1 VEDIQYHLYVLDKV
15 RRRLE
20 DARVN
25 GKSIAISWHP
35 TSRKPRDVGHPARF
49 EVIGRAPWER
59 GFRCSIW
66 LLLARKAAYNNR
78 MEISLAPEL
87 EAKLNRIASQAGK
100 APDEVV
106 REVVASYLDHE
117 EWFRQEVGK
126 GLASLDQGKT
136 VSHEDVRRQMD
147 RILGS

>member
-1 VEDIQYHLYVLDKV
+1 MK
-15 RRRLE
+15 
-20 DARVN
+20 
-25 GKSIAISWHP
+25 
-35 TSRKPRDVGHPARF
+35 
-49 EVIGRAPWER
+49 IGRRW
-59 GFRCSIW
+59 GFRCSIS

-87 EAKLNRIASQAGK
+87 EARLNRIASQAGK

-106 REVVASYLDHE
+106 REVVANYLDHE

-126 GLASLDQGKT
+126 GLASLDHGKT
-136 VSHEDVRRQMD
+136 VSHEDVRRQID